1 MDNFRD
7 YTEGADEP
15 DLLNASAAL
24 IREGRALDE
33 ATRQEL
39 AEYDDGL
46 DNTLFL
52 LDAGLERQSTIAMFA
67 DALEYAASRD
77 QPENKIVEK

>member
-52 LDAGLERQSTIAMFA
+52 LDADLNVNQQLLCLPM
-67 DALEYAASRD
+67 LLNM
-77 QPENKIVEK
+77 QLVETNPKTRLLKK

>member
-46 DNTLFL
+46 DNTVVPE
-52 LDAGLERQSTIAMFA
+52 GLRT
-67 DALEYAASRD
+67 
-77 QPENKIVEK
+77 